1 MKTPPLALLLV
12 LSALGAGPA
21 LSPFQNQTPPAAAP
35 AGSASVQSAAEQEKR
50 LTQIKGEIERLRG
63 KIVEEE
69 KKEKT
74 ALSQLDRIGFNKRLI
89 WNELSLLQMQLDK
102 LKLEREGIRE
112 TIPALE
118 ADLSRRRD
126 ELARILVTLY
136 KYGRFEAVRLALEAR
151 DAASFIAAGRALARL
166 AAAQDRQ
173 IADYAAGLAELGR
186 ADDRLRAKEDEIN
199 ALIQRAEGKR
209 YDLEAEEQKG
219 RTLIKAI
226 KTNKKTYEQTLDELS
241 LRARELQLLLEKL
254 ELREK
259 PEPLLP
265 FPAIPFAVKKG
276 QLPWPVDGRVI
287 QGFGVQRGSFETMTM
302 NNGIEIAPPKDNLT
316 IRAVHAGKVVYADY
330 FPGYGNLIIIEHGET
345 YYTLYGH
352 CADFLARKEDV
363 VKVGDP
369 IAIAGDTGSLV
380 GVSLYLEIRYQT
392 KPLNP
397 LQWLSRR

>member
-21 LSPFQNQTPPAAAP
+21 LSPFQNQPPPAAAP

-199 ALIQRAEGKR
+199 ALIQTAEGKR

>member
-21 LSPFQNQTPPAAAP
+21 LAPFQNQTPPAAAP